1 MNTLPD
7 DNRPPL
13 FPKWVHWYALLVALL
28 LLQILLYHLFTRHY
42 S

>member
-1 MNTLPD
+1 MNTRQD

-13 FPKWVHWYALLVALL
+13 FPKWGHWYALVAVLLV
-28 LLQILLYHLFTRHY
+28 LQILLYHLFTRHF

>member
-1 MNTLPD
+1 MNTQQE

-13 FPKWVHWYALLVALL
+13 FPKWGYWYALVVGLL
-28 LLQILLYHLFTRHY
+28 ILQVFLYHLFTRHF